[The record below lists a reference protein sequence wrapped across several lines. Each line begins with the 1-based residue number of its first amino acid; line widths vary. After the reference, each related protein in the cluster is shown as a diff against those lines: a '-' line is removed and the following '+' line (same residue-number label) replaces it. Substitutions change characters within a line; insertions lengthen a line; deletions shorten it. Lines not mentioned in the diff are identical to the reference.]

1 MPLNDPHDSTSPS
14 PLLTLGHP
22 LLRQVAQ
29 PVDAVDDPQV
39 QRLVDRLLTAV
50 QTANGVGIAAPQV
63 GQSVQVVVIASRP
76 NLRYPR
82 APLMPPTVLV
92 NPRLVAASE
101 DTELGWEGCLSVPG
115 MRGRVPRHCAIE
127 VDYLDRHGR
136 PHRQVWE
143 GFVARIF
150 QHEADHL
157 VGKLFLDQVRSETDC
172 LSEAAYQAMEM
183 DGMGE

>member
-1 MPLNDPHDSTSPS
+1 MPANDPHDSTSPS

-29 PVDAVDDPQV
+29 PVDAVEDPSV
-39 QRLVDRLLTAV
+39 QRLIDRLLLAV
-50 QTANGVGIAAPQV
+50 QAANGVGIAAPQI
-63 GQSVQVVVIASRP
+63 GQPVQVVVIASRP

-115 MRGRVPRHCAIE
+115 WRGRVPRHRTVE

-157 VGKLFLDQVRSETDC
+157 VGKLFLDHVRSETDR
-172 LSEAAYQAMEM
+172 LSETAYQAMEISSL
-183 DGMGE
+183 GK